1 MASGGARSVNILQP
15 DKYKETTSK
24 KDSKMV
30 LNNIHI
36 RLQQRNGRK
45 SLTTIQGLNSTLDFE
60 KINKALKKEFC
71 CNGCVIQDSE
81 LGIIIQLQ
89 GDQRNNITNFLVQEG
104 IALFKM
110 IKIHGI

>member
-1 MASGGARSVNILQP
+1 MSSKILLLTTVLQS
-15 DKYKETTSK
+15 DKFKDTNK
-24 KDSKMV
+24 KDYKAVS
-30 LNNIHI
+30 NYIHI

-45 SLTTIQGLNSTLDFE
+45 SLTTIQGLNSIFDFE

-89 GDQRNNITNFLVQEG
+89 GDQRDNVINFLIKQE
-104 IALFKM
+104 IALKKM
-110 IKIHGI
+110 IKIHGV